1 MNENKEADLNL
12 KSTEL
17 QIVPLSQINGI
28 YFLIIYYN
36 VVIKYI
42 HNYINNM

>member
-17 QIVPLSQINGI
+17 QIVPLSQINSMN
-28 YFLIIYYN
+28 FLVIYYN
-36 VVIKYI
+36 VAIKYI
-42 HNYINNM
+42 FI